1 MRRSGFTLI
10 ELLVVIAIIA
20 ILAAILFPVFARARE
35 KARQTTCLSNLK
47 QLQMANMMYAQDY
60 DERFVRAYNYY
71 GPAGPTTLFWWPQIL
86 QPYVKNEQLFI
97 CPSHEWTYTY
107 TDPDYIASYAMANI
121 SANAAGVAC
130 ASVSG
135 GKMASILDV
144 AGTIMLC
151 DSTTAEIFGPWS
163 TNPGE
168 PLIFTERGS
177 QSRVWEGHNDG
188 ANYTFVDGHVKWLK
202 DTEKGM
208 WSSLAGD

>member
-1 MRRSGFTLI
+1 M
-10 ELLVVIAIIA
+10 VIAIIA

-35 KARQTTCLSNLK
+35 KARQSNCASNLK
-47 QLQMANMMYAQDY
+47 QWGTAQMMYAQDY

-71 GPAGPTTLFWWPQIL
+71 GTPGPTTLKWWPQIL
-86 QPYVKNEQLFI
+86 QPYVMNEQLFI

-121 SANAAGVAC
+121 SRNAAGVSC
-130 ASVSG
+130 TSVSG
-135 GKMASILDV
+135 GKMAAIEDV

-163 TNPGE
+163 GDPD
-168 PLIFTERGS
+168 PLVFTERGRL
-177 QSRVWEGHNDG
+177 SRVWEGHNEG

-202 DTEKGM
+202 DTTTGM